1 MASDSFG
8 RTLLKHFSG
17 KLTNGCLREHM
28 LPCMSPVAQLS
39 ASLVGFNPFLEKMPV
54 NEGSQPQDCEIE
66 LN

>member
-17 KLTNGCLREHM
+17 KLTSECLREHM

-39 ASLVGFNPFLEKMPV
+39 SNLLGFNPFLEKMPV
-54 NEGSQPQDCEIE
+54 NEGSQLQDCEIE